1 MSSTILLDV
10 KDRVA
15 TITFKRG
22 KYNQFTEEETA
33 QVNAALRH
41 CADSNE
47 VGAVILTGSGK
58 YYSAGADFSSS
69 LNLRLP
75 KTMREHVAR
84 YNESV
89 FNAYITFPKPII
101 AAVNGPAVG
110 MAVTTASLTDVILA
124 APSASFHTPFVHIGL
139 PPEGCSSFNFARIM
153 GEENAAVLLKE
164 GRKIDA
170 QTALQFGFVKE
181 VVPEPGLL
189 ERATQVAHDLMQNQ
203 PQRPIIRD
211 NLVKKLQQVNA
222 EESIALGQAVLEK
235 PFLQANAKNATAKG
249 DTATAWAFWGLLTM
263 YPLISRL

>member
-33 QVNAALRH
+33 
-41 CADSNE
+41 
-47 VGAVILTGSGK
+47 
-58 YYSAGADFSSS
+58 
-69 LNLRLP
+69 
-75 KTMREHVAR
+75 
-84 YNESV
+84 
-89 FNAYITFPKPII
+89 
-101 AAVNGPAVG
+101 
-110 MAVTTASLTDVILA
+110 
-124 APSASFHTPFVHIGL
+124 
-139 PPEGCSSFNFARIM
+139 
-153 GEENAAVLLKE
+153 
-164 GRKIDA
+164 
-170 QTALQFGFVKE
+170 
-181 VVPEPGLL
+181 
-189 ERATQVAHDLMQNQ
+189 QVAHDLMQNQ